1 MSSFYHG
8 DALELS
14 IFGQSHSPAI
24 GVTLSGLPAGFSIDM
39 DELGAFLRRRAPGQN
54 AWSTPRK
61 EADLPEFLS
70 GLVGNVTCGAPL
82 CAVIR
87 NTNTR
92 SQDYNNL
99 IDIPRPGHA
108 DYTAQV
114 KFGGYQDVAGG
125 GHFSG
130 RLTAPLCIAGGI
142 CKQLLAA
149 RGIEVMARIDAIAGI
164 EDAPFHQCLFEAV
177 SAFGTVGV
185 SMGLTPT
192 LSAASCVILIV
203 MMYMGRVGVLT
214 LGVAVFMRR
223 REPPRLKYP
232 DADVFIG

>member
-24 GVTLSGLPAGFSIDM
+24 GVTLSGLPAGLAIDM

-70 GLVGNVTCGAPL
+70 GLVGNTTCGAPL

-99 IDIPRPGHA
+99 IDIPRPGHS

-114 KFGGYQDVAGG
+114 KFGGYQDVAGELYLRG
-125 GHFSG
+125 IVGVTRAGKVRRLSG
-130 RLTAPLCIAGGI
+130 RCRRRT
-142 CKQLLAA
+142 LLRPSDRSLVHCGRHLQAAA
-149 RGIEVMARIDAIAGI
+149 RSTWHRGHGA
-164 EDAPFHQCLFEAV
+164 H
-177 SAFGTVGV
+177 
-185 SMGLTPT
+185 
-192 LSAASCVILIV
+192 
-203 MMYMGRVGVLT
+203 
-214 LGVAVFMRR
+214 
-223 REPPRLKYP
+223 
-232 DADVFIG
+232 